1 MNQTAREVGRV
12 GQESVRKMLFPE
24 AKETR
29 PGGTGHKDE
38 DIDKASAP
46 HT

>member
-12 GQESVRKMLFPE
+12 GQESVRKILCFQ
-24 AKETR
+24 KQR

-38 DIDKASAP
+38 DTDKASAP
-46 HT
+46 HM